1 MPLPA
6 LTSGSGCLS
15 VALLCVKSRWVS
27 VYSQTVGTQQ
37 CAGIEPGEHVN
48 HAEEEEEEEDDE
60 GPQEIMSEGTMTA
73 HFLVFQSGRRG
84 WMWQWVLMLFVATSS
99 DGVETRSESAPG
111 F

>member
-6 LTSGSGCLS
+6 LTSGSRWLS

-48 HAEEEEEEEDDE
+48 HAEEEEEEEDDDE
-60 GPQEIMSEGTMTA
+60 GAQEIMSEGTMTT
-73 HFLVFQSGRRG
+73 HFLVFQSGH
-84 WMWQWVLMLFVATSS
+84 
-99 DGVETRSESAPG
+99 
-111 F
+111 